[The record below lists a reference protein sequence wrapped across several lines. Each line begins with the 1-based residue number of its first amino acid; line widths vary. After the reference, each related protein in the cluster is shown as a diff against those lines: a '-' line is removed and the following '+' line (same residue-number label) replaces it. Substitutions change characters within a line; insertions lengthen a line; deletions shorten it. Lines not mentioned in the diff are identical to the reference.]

1 MNLRNNQTVVTLRK
15 LYSIFNL
22 QQKRKFV
29 WLIFLTFIGSITD
42 LLGLAGVIPIV
53 GLVLNEDYYNT
64 LIRIVPIAASLSKEQ
79 LLLALTGLF
88 FLVIVAKNLFGLYIN
103 KVQVNFVRNLYMT
116 STENVLNNVYDRT
129 LLDIQKDTSNEL
141 VSKLTSMQFSL
152 CSNAAISTIILI
164 NETMVFALTAVSIC
178 LWNWHL
184 FLLMIG
190 VVVPTVGLFY
200 MKVKGMIK
208 TAGTEKHNKSIE
220 LYARAQEMIFGYI
233 DVKISGT
240 ENHFKNR
247 FKHIA
252 NNYSMYQS
260 KLDFMLFIPTKIIE
274 VSIFICIIVLMLYGV
289 YFIKD
294 PVTIITTITMF
305 SVVAYR
311 SIPSVNRFVIAMNN
325 LNAVEFIFDD
335 PEFMINNARI
345 DTSKIAEPIHL
356 RERITFRDVY
366 YQYDE
371 KSQPVLTNINLQI
384 ARGEKIGIVG
394 KSGSGKSTI
403 VNNILGFLKPTKGH
417 LYVDGVAINET
428 NVRNWWRTLGYV
440 RQDVFIMNATLK
452 ENIAIGI
459 AAADVNE
466 EQMAKAV
473 RLSSLED
480 LVAYLPSGLNTM
492 LNERGNNLSGGQK
505 QRIAIARA
513 IYKGAEV
520 LVFDEA
526 TSALDTKTEEEITN
540 AINQLGKEDLTI
552 IIIAHRYSSLR
563 FCEKIYKLDKG
574 EISNTYTYNELVQS
588 EA

>member
-1 MNLRNNQTVVTLRK
+1 MNFRNNQTVVALRK
-15 LYSIFNL
+15 LYHIFN
-22 QQKRKFV
+22 QHQKRKFV

-53 GLVLNEDYYNT
+53 GLVLNEDYYKT
-64 LIRIVPIAASLSKEQ
+64 LVNLIPIASGLSKEQ
-79 LLLALTGLF
+79 LLLTLTSLF
-88 FLVIVAKNLFGLYIN
+88 FLIIIAKNAFGLYIN
-103 KVQVNFVRNLYMT
+103 KVQVNFVRDLYMT
-116 STENVLNNVYDRT
+116 STTNVLHNVYDRA

-164 NETMVFALTAVSIC
+164 NETMVFALTAITIC
-178 LWNWHL
+178 VWNWHL
-184 FLLMIG
+184 FILMIG
-190 VVVPTVGLFY
+190 VVAPTVGLFY

-220 LYARAQEMIFGYI
+220 LYLRAQEMIFGYI

-240 ENHFKNR
+240 ENFFKER
-247 FKHIA
+247 FRKIA
-252 NNYSMYQS
+252 YNYGLYQG

-274 VSIFICIIVLMLYGV
+274 VAIFICILVLMLYGV

-294 PVTIITTITMF
+294 PVAIITTITMF

-335 PEFMINNARI
+335 PEFMVNNNRE
-345 DTSKIAEPIHL
+345 DTAVAAEPLHL

-366 YQYDE
+366 YRYDE
-371 KSQPVLTNINLQI
+371 NAQPVLTDINLEI
-384 ARGEKIGIVG
+384 GKGEKIGIVG

-417 LYVDGVAINET
+417 IYIDGVALNES
-428 NVRNWWRTLGYV
+428 NVRSWWRTLGYV
-440 RQDVFIMNATLK
+440 RQEVFIMNATLK
-452 ENIAIGI
+452 ANIAIGVP
-459 AAADVNE
+459 DDEVNE
-466 EQMAKAV
+466 EQMTKAV
-473 RLSSLED
+473 RLSSLEE
-480 LVAYLPSGLNTM
+480 LVSYLPSGLNTM

-563 FCEKIYKLDKG
+563 FCEKIYKLEKG
-574 EISNTYTYNELVQS
+574 IISHTYSYDELVQA